1 MAAQK
6 GDNHEFN
13 QSTTQER
20 DSEIISSMGSASA
33 FNNSSL
39 HLIVEKLN
47 SNNYREWTHAIK
59 LVIDING
66 KLEFLTGETQ
76 RPPLTDAAASWKWRS
91 KNSFITSCII
101 NSMKPTIDKIK
112 DIGKSWN
119 TIQRCW
125 VCGKNLVLAANRNG
139 SECTGD
145 NVRFKK
151 KMENE
156 KVFEF
161 LAGLNR
167 DLDDV
172 RNKVLSRRP
181 LPSI

>member
-13 QSTTQER
+13 QSTTQEKE
-20 DSEIISSMGSASA
+20 SEIISSMGSASA

-47 SNNYREWTHAIK
+47 SKNYREWTHAIK

-76 RPPLTDAAASWKWRS
+76 RPPLTDAAASWKRWS

-101 NSMKPTIDKIK
+101 NSMKPTIDKMYMFLPTAK
-112 DIGKSWN
+112 DVWDAIRETYSDA
-119 TIQRCW
+119 T
-125 VCGKNLVLAANRNG
+125 L
-139 SECTGD
+139 
-145 NVRFKK
+145 
-151 KMENE
+151 ENE
-156 KVFEF
+156 AKISGSHGI
-161 LAGLNR
+161 LYK
-167 DLDDV
+167 DV
-172 RNKVLSRRP
+172 GFVARTWF
-181 LPSI
+181 

>member
-13 QSTTQER
+13 QSATQER
-20 DSEIISSMGSASA
+20 ESEIISSMGSTSA
-33 FNNSSL
+33 FNNSPL
-39 HLIVEKLN
+39 HLTVEKLN
-47 SNNYREWTHAIK
+47 SKNYREWTHAIK

-66 KLEFLTGETQ
+66 KLEFLTDETR

-101 NSMKPTIDKIK
+101 NSMKPTIDKTK

-125 VCGKNLVLAANRNG
+125 VCGKNSVLVAKRNG
-139 SECTGD
+139 S
-145 NVRFKK
+145 

-156 KVFEF
+156 RVFEF

-167 DLDDV
+167 ELDDV
-172 RNKVLSRRP
+172 RNRVLSRRP